1 MIHTATDLHTLLER
15 LGATEHTVDGETLF
29 CRVRGLQAEPDD
41 FGRVLVER
49 AELTHIDGDTWLR
62 SAHHDTVVDGVTW
75 RIVGVWRKLSGTVVW
90 TLERETT

>member
-1 MIHTATDLHTLLER
+1 MHDATDLHTLLER
-15 LGATEHTVDGETLF
+15 LGATDHTVDGATLF

>member
-1 MIHTATDLHTLLER
+1 MHDATDLHTLLER
-15 LGATEHTVDGETLF
+15 LGATDHTVDGETLF
-29 CRVRGLQAEPDD
+29 CRVRGLQAAPDD

-62 SAHHDTVVDGVTW
+62 SAHHDSVVDGVTW

>member
-1 MIHTATDLHTLLER
+1 MHTATDLRTLLER
-15 LGATEHTVDGETLF
+15 LGAAVHTVDGEQLF

-41 FGRVLVER
+41 FGRGLVER

-90 TLERETT
+90 TLERETA

>member
-1 MIHTATDLHTLLER
+1 MIYTRDELVEMLER
-15 LGATEHTVDGETLF
+15 VGGAIHDVDGEQLF